1 MSQKTDF
8 ENAVRK
14 LEPEIAQAFIEAIR
28 NGSGHVD
35 FSALVDMIEGGDIE
49 GAARMLG
56 DINLFPF
63 SEQVRG
69 AYMAGGG
76 LAQFPRGVRGV
87 FGFDGSHPDAVKF
100 ATEYAADLVSG
111 IKADIVEVAKSV
123 IAHGIDVGRTSRQ
136 IGADLVGKKVGNI
149 RTGCHIGLSKPQSDT
164 ALRWADRL
172 ASGDYDGYFD
182 LKLRDKRYDSIV
194 RRAMD
199 EGRGLTK
206 TELAKVGEAN
216 RQKTITY
223 RGRVIG
229 RNEAHTAISA
239 GRDQAYSQAIGADG
253 VESIKVRWQ
262 HNLSEE
268 PRQDHV
274 DMSGTI
280 IDLGDKFTFPDGAA
294 LAYPH
299 DPAGGARHSIGCRC
313 VAIYRVEVA
322 A

>member
-1 MSQKTDF
+1 MTQKSDF
-8 ENAVRK
+8 EKAVRK

-28 NGSGHVD
+28 TSSGQVD
-35 FSALVDMIEGGDIE
+35 FGLLVDLIEGGDIE
-49 GAARMLG
+49 QAALMFG
-56 DINLFPF
+56 DMNLFPF
-63 SEQVRG
+63 SEKVRA

-100 ATEYAADLVSG
+100 AAEYSANLVSG
-111 IKADIVEVAKSV
+111 LKDDIIKVAKVV
-123 IAHGIDVGRTSRQ
+123 ITHGIDAGRTSKT
-136 IGADLVGKKVGNI
+136 IATELVGKKVGNI
-149 RTGCHIGLSKPQSDT
+149 RVGGHIGLSPAQSET
-164 ALRWADRL
+164 SLRWASKLRT
-172 ASGDYDGYFD
+172 GDFDGYFD
-182 LKLRDKRYDSIV
+182 LKLRDKRYDEIV

-199 EGRGLTK
+199 DGRGLK
-206 TELAKVGEAN
+206 ADDLQKVVEAN

-229 RNEAHTAISA
+229 RNEAHTALSA
-239 GRDQAYSQAIGADG
+239 GRNEAYSQAIGADG
-253 VESIKVRWQ
+253 VEAVKVRWQ

-274 DMSGTI
+274 DMSGTV
-280 IDLGDKFTFPDGAA
+280 IDLGQTFDFSDGAHMK
-294 LAYPH
+294 YPH
-299 DPAGGARHSIGCRC
+299 DPAGGAGHSIGCRC